1 MTFLAAPIWNQIAR
15 SQTLE
20 TEAAKVAFQLD
31 GDQLAKQDDLW
42 MKAEAAAG
50 TPDKVARCLPVC
62 LPLLTESLAIQAYLQ
77 QNPQLKGAIPE
88 ILDAADAV
96 DLMTADYHLN
106 AQEQTSLESI
116 LSSPR
121 KALAR
126 WLQVAHGARRAA

>member
-1 MTFLAAPIWNQIAR
+1 MTFLAAPIWNQIAS
-15 SQTLE
+15 SQALE
-20 TEAAKVAFQLD
+20 TEPAKVAFRLNAE
-31 GDQLAKQDDLW
+31 QLAKQDDLW
-42 MKAEAAAG
+42 MKAETAVG

-62 LPLLTESLAIQAYLQ
+62 LPLLAESQAIQSYLS
-77 QNPQLKGAIPE
+77 QNPQLKGALPE

-96 DLMTADYHLN
+96 DLMTADYHLSD
-106 AQEQTSLESI
+106 QDQKSLESI